1 MNNNNFDSVN
11 AVRNRHSEIQGA
23 RARSPGEPSAVHDV
37 TRCRRE
43 DGSVCGRVV
52 YRHSIERYIA

>member
-1 MNNNNFDSVN
+1 MNNTNFDSVN
-11 AVRNRHSEIQGA
+11 APRNRHSEFKE
-23 RARSPGEPSAVHDV
+23 REPRSPGEPFAVHDV
-37 TRCRRE
+37 TICRRE